1 MSYPQILKN
10 LLDSLQKLPGIG
22 PKTAERLAFHLLK
35 APDSEAF
42 ELADAIRQVKEN
54 LKKCR
59 YCFHITDEDPC
70 AICSNPQRDTSII
83 CVVEQSKDLMAIEKT
98 GQYKGLYHVLM
109 GRVAP
114 LEDEHPESLTI
125 DVLVERI
132 QKSLGTEHPVK
143 ELIIA
148 TNPTLEGDTT
158 SLYIIDQIKQFPI
171 TISKIAHGVPVGTS
185 IEFANAAILSD
196 ALNYRKPLKST

>member
-171 TISKIAHGVPVGTS
+171 TISKIARGIPVGTS
-185 IEFANAAILSD
+185 IEFANDAILSD
-196 ALNYRKPLKST
+196 ALNYRKPLKNT

>member
-171 TISKIAHGVPVGTS
+171 TISKIARGIPVGTS
-185 IEFANAAILSD
+185 IEFANDAILSD